1 MADKAEGAETCGTRH
16 QGDKVALEADDL
28 YIRVARNQI
37 LGRPFLPC
45 SILAEDYAKE
55 LLADSKELA
64 DWQTL
69 FADILRASKDS
80 SHATVDAI
88 LVERWQENIL
98 RMPLRT
104 PGRIRTRLLASS
116 AKDSEISADKRS
128 PGIHAQDTLDI
139 DVDFTVEPETYKEW
153 NQVGLP
159 PSLVSTIQSM
169 EQGLDKS
176 NTAILGLH
184 RDFSAMGG
192 VMADDVH
199 ALDCRVERLQT
210 TVGLPKA
217 VPGVLNGNVWDVLQ
231 AMDETNATN
240 PTSSVAAIDV
250 QTRLGSLAASATA
263 AQQELSSLLV
273 EKDGLA
279 SNVARLETQLT
290 ATLEIAVDLRAPGWA
305 HGAGWYKGS
314 HNKRGAFKAL
324 TGSFYPSQHW
334 NRWTLARGVW
344 INYHTVQFDFGQSMC
359 RA

>member
-1 MADKAEGAETCGTRH
+1 MANPNISALLQQLTLSSQAGSAVTSSFSFVSGGTGTFSGGGAMRVRLVCSDKYGSQSKCRHWIGSTSGPSSEKVCMANKAEGAKICGTRH
-16 QGDKVALEADDL
+16 QGDKVALLEADAL

-45 SILAEDYAKE
+45 SILLEDHAKE
-55 LLADSKELA
+55 LLADSKELV

-128 PGIHAQDTLDI
+128 PGIHAQDTPDI

-184 RDFSAMGG
+184 RDFSAMGS

-199 ALDCRVERLQT
+199 ALDCRVERLQS
-210 TVGLPKA
+210 TVGLLKA
-217 VPGVLNGNVWDVLQ
+217 VPGFLNGNVWDVLQ
-231 AMDETNATN
+231 AMGETNATN

-263 AQQELSSLLV
+263 AQQELSSL
-273 EKDGLA
+273 
-279 SNVARLETQLT
+279 
-290 ATLEIAVDLRAPGWA
+290 
-305 HGAGWYKGS
+305 
-314 HNKRGAFKAL
+314 
-324 TGSFYPSQHW
+324 
-334 NRWTLARGVW
+334 
-344 INYHTVQFDFGQSMC
+344 
-359 RA
+359 